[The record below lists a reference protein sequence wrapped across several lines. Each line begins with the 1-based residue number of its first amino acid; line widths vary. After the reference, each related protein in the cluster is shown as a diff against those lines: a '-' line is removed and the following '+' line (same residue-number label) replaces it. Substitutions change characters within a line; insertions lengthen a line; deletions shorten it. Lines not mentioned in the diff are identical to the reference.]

1 MRYVITTP
9 EPRWTGEVAGV
20 AFAFGR
26 GVTDDNPPPRV
37 INYFLRRGYGV
48 EPVKAAPSPAAE
60 VSAPAADG
68 PADRD
73 PMPRKSA
80 SKADWQTYAIAHGV
94 PADEA
99 ESLTR
104 DQLAERF
111 ATEGAD
117 Q

>member
-1 MRYVITTP
+1 MRYVIITP

-26 GVTDDNPPPRV
+26 GVTDDNPPLRV

-48 EPVKAAPSPAAE
+48 EPVEVAA
-60 VSAPAADG
+60 APAADE
-68 PADRD
+68 PVDSD

-80 SKADWQTYAIAHGV
+80 SKVDWQAYAIAHGV
-94 PADEA
+94 PAEEA